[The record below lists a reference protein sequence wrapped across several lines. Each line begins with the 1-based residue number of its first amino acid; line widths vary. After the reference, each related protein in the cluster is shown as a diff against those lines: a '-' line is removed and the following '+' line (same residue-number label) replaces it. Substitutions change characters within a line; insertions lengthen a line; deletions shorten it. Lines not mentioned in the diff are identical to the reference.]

1 MYRSGLSVAEC
12 RCPFGRSTL
21 VGPLPSWKQEAFPA
35 IVRLQ
40 KVANHLLL
48 LSPDSLD
55 DKDKQL
61 RDKQYQDIAY
71 GEDYEEIRRLCS
83 VGDQSALCG
92 KITVLKSILEKM
104 RRAHRKVLLFSHGTR
119 TLDLLES
126 FLRTEGF
133 SWERMDGTVPVMHR
147 QKLVDKFSLNP
158 AKLVFLLST
167 KASSLGFNLPAASAV
182 VLFEPDWNPSQDL
195 QAQDRAYRIG
205 QTAHTSVYRLV
216 SAGTVE
222 EMMYDRQ
229 IYKHQMAVVAL
240 DGQCTR
246 RYFDGVAGMKG
257 QEGELWGM
265 ANLFKFN
272 PTDSVMTDKII
283 KRATKAEE
291 RIAKLDTQLDSG
303 SPDGSKTGIG
313 DSNGFMGNGDGGG
326 VGGVVVADDDDDD
339 DDISGNDFYYNHKKT
354 KMRNDSDLF
363 VKLFDPKFVEEE
375 SGGDSEDDS
384 SSNKEEEEG
393 GGGENKG
400 ENGSDKACNTGNSSS
415 SSSGLRRRGS
425 MFEEINL
432 DDCDGVVY
440 SVKHND
446 VVVESKVE
454 RELSDRAQMR
464 VEHQQRNALRNAF
477 ITMSATQG
485 TQWQRRSSVQ
495 TSSQSIFASV
505 PMQAAASGNSSNS
518 SGSYGGRT
526 VVGPRSMFGSMGS
539 GFISSSGN
547 NSSSCCS
554 SGCKR
559 VPHSLDVIT
568 IGVPRKLP
576 KK

>member
-1 MYRSGLSVAEC
+1 M
-12 RCPFGRSTL
+12 
-21 VGPLPSWKQEAFPA
+21 PSWKQEAFPA
-35 IVRLQ
+35 IIRLQ

-48 LSPDSLD
+48 LSPDSSD
-55 DKDKQL
+55 DESKQL

-71 GEDYEEIRRLCS
+71 GDDYDEIRRLCS
-83 VGDQSALCG
+83 VGNQSALCG
-92 KITVLKSILEKM
+92 KIAVLKSILEKM

-133 SWERMDGTVPVMHR
+133 SWERMDGTVPVMYR

-158 AKLVFLLST
+158 SKLVFLLSI
-167 KASSLGFNLPAASAV
+167 KASSLGFNLPSASAV
-182 VLFEPDWNPSQDL
+182 ILFEPDWNPSQDL

-283 KRATKAEE
+283 KRVTKAEE
-291 RIAKLDTQLDSG
+291 RIAKLDTQLEGIATKDANTLMELDDI
-303 SPDGSKTGIG
+303 DG
-313 DSNGFMGNGDGGG
+313 NGNGDE
-326 VGGVVVADDDDDD
+326 
-339 DDISGNDFYYNHKKT
+339 ISNNEFYHNHKK
-354 KMRNDSDLF
+354 RVQVNNEPGDLF
-363 VKLFDPKFVEEE
+363 EKLFDPKFVVDD
-375 SGGDSEDDS
+375 GNNVGIIDS
-384 SSNKEEEEG
+384 SKENDG
-393 GGGENKG
+393 AKSKG
-400 ENGSDKACNTGNSSS
+400 K
-415 SSSGLRRRGS
+415 S
-425 MFEEINL
+425 MFDEIDL

-446 VVVESKVE
+446 VVEESKVE

-464 VEHQQRNALRNAF
+464 AEHQQRNAMKSVFSSLVS
-477 ITMSATQG
+477 TQMPLSATQKCH
-485 TQWQRRSSVQ
+485 RRLPQ
-495 TSSQSIFASV
+495 IPSQSMFASV
-505 PMQAAASGNSSNS
+505 PTQMSAYSRAGLNSTNSINVSAFNSNNSNS
-518 SGSYGGRT
+518 T
-526 VVGPRSMFGSMGS
+526 
-539 GFISSSGN
+539 
-547 NSSSCCS
+547 NS
-554 SGCKR
+554 KR
-559 VPHSLDVIT
+559 CPHSLDVIT
-568 IGVPRKLP
+568 LGVP
-576 KK
+576 KKSFK

>member
-1 MYRSGLSVAEC
+1 M
-12 RCPFGRSTL
+12 
-21 VGPLPSWKQEAFPA
+21 PSWKQEAFPA
-35 IVRLQ
+35 IIRLQ

-48 LSPDSLD
+48 LSPDSSD
-55 DKDKQL
+55 DESKQL

-71 GEDYEEIRRLCS
+71 GDDYDEIRRLCS
-83 VGDQSALCG
+83 AGDQSALCG
-92 KITVLKSILEKM
+92 KIAVLKSILEKM

-133 SWERMDGTVPVMHR
+133 SWERMDGTVPVMYR

-158 AKLVFLLST
+158 SKLVFLLSI
-167 KASSLGFNLPAASAV
+167 KASSLGFNLPSASAV
-182 VLFEPDWNPSQDL
+182 ILFEPDWNPSQDL

-265 ANLFKFN
+265 ANLFRFN

-283 KRATKAEE
+283 KRVTKAEE
-291 RIAKLDTQLDSG
+291 RITKDTNTFMELDDI
-303 SPDGSKTGIG
+303 DGN
-313 DSNGFMGNGDGGG
+313 SNGNGNGNGDEMGNNEFYHSHKRRVQANNG
-326 VGGVVVADDDDDD
+326 
-339 DDISGNDFYYNHKKT
+339 SG
-354 KMRNDSDLF
+354 DLF
-363 VKLFDPKFVEEE
+363 EKLFDPKFVDDDDD
-375 SGGDSEDDS
+375 GNNVGIIDSNS
-384 SSNKEEEEG
+384 KEIDG
-393 GGGENKG
+393 AKSKG
-400 ENGSDKACNTGNSSS
+400 KSIFD
-415 SSSGLRRRGS
+415 
-425 MFEEINL
+425 EIDL

-446 VVVESKVE
+446 VVEESKVE

-464 VEHQQRNALRNAF
+464 AEHQQKNAMKSVFSSLA
-477 ITMSATQG
+477 STQMPLLV
-485 TQWQRRSSVQ
+485 TQKCHRRPPQ
-495 TSSQSIFASV
+495 IPSQSMFASV
-505 PMQAAASGNSSNS
+505 PTQMSIYSRAGLNSTNSNN
-518 SGSYGGRT
+518 
-526 VVGPRSMFGSMGS
+526 
-539 GFISSSGN
+539 ISVFNSNN
-547 NSSSCCS
+547 NSTNS
-554 SGCKR
+554 KR
-559 VPHSLDVIT
+559 CPHSLDVIT
-568 IGVPRKLP
+568 LGVP
-576 KK
+576 KKSFK